1 MTPHWF
7 KIYKS
12 KPRKKSKYSLVLH
25 LQMGRRW
32 GHSTTHKKITFSTQ
46 IELIK
51 NVLKNLIVLSSKL
64 QHQIEIFLSPKLI
77 DIILSPVYSESIK
90 FSLLSV
96 ILTNSSSFIYISHWY
111 LKSSI
116 IISQELRYHA
126 KTWKER
132 LIVLWT
138 TSCNSRM

>member
-90 FSLLSV
+90 FSLLYPNKLKLFYLHISLV
-96 ILTNSSSFIYISHWY
+96 FIKFHHNFPKNLGTMQRHNTK
-111 LKSSI
+111 LKSF
-116 IISQELRYHA
+116 
-126 KTWKER
+126 
-132 LIVLWT
+132 
-138 TSCNSRM
+138 